1 MKIITDTGS
10 LISVKEAQDL
20 DIELIPL
27 QVEVKGI
34 NYKDYLDISCEE
46 FVELTKS
53 ERARTSLPSIGQVME
68 IYEQYKTGI
77 HICVA
82 KGLSSTY
89 DVAAS
94 ALRELSSDLILYN
107 SKALVGTQ
115 RYLVMLAKRLSLNH
129 SPQEIIER
137 MDKCL
142 TECQSFLI
150 PVDFNFLKR
159 SGRISPMAATFAGMM
174 GIKPILTFTPGM
186 EKLDKFGV
194 GRTWPQAFNQII
206 KKMTQ
211 NAVSLKHKIY
221 IVHAMN
227 LETAKLLEERLRQ
240 SFGNLDIEYLNFSPV
255 LMALG
260 GPGCVAVQYI
270 LKDDEA

>member
-10 LISVKEAQDL
+10 LISVEEAQKF

-27 QVEVKGI
+27 QVVVAGV
-34 NYKDYLDISCEE
+34 NYHDYLDITSEK
-46 FVELTKS
+46 FVELTKTN
-53 ERARTSLPSIGQVME
+53 RAMTSLPSIGQVMQ
-68 IYEQYKTGI
+68 IYEQVKDGL

-94 ALRELSSDLILYN
+94 ALREMNSNVVLYN
-107 SKALVGTQ
+107 SRALVGTQ
-115 RYLVMLAKRLSLNH
+115 KYLVMLAKRLSEKH
-129 SPQEIIER
+129 GVDEIVRR

-159 SGRISPMAATFAGMM
+159 SGRISPLAATFAGMM
-174 GIKPILTFTPGM
+174 GIKPVLNFLPGM
-186 EKLDKFGV
+186 ERLDKFGV
-194 GRTWPQAFNQII
+194 GRTWPQAFDQIM
-206 KKMTQ
+206 KKMAE
-211 NAVSLKHKIY
+211 NSVSIKHKIY

-227 LETAKLLEERLRQ
+227 LEIAKMLEERIRQ
-240 SFGNLDIEYLNFSPV
+240 RFGDLDIEYLNFSPV

-270 LKDDEA
+270 LKDDDE

>member
-10 LISVKEAQDL
+10 LLPVETAKAL

-27 QVEVKGI
+27 QVEVGGI
-34 NYKDYLDISCEE
+34 NYKDYLDMSSER
-46 FVELTKS
+46 FVELTKTQV
-53 ERARTSLPSIGQVME
+53 ARTSLPSIGRVME
-68 IYEQYKTGI
+68 IYDQYRDGI

-89 DVAAS
+89 DVASS

-107 SKALVGTQ
+107 SRALVGTQ
-115 RYLVMLAKRLSLNH
+115 QYLVLLAKRLAEKH
-129 SPQEIIER
+129 SAKEIIER
-137 MDKCL
+137 MDNCL

-159 SGRISPMAATFAGMM
+159 SGRISALAATFAGMF
-174 GIKPILTFTPGM
+174 GIKPILTFVPGM
-186 EKLDKFGV
+186 ERLDKFGV
-194 GRTWPQAFNQII
+194 GRTWPQAIDQIT
-206 KKMTQ
+206 KKMAE
-211 NAVSLKHKIY
+211 NAVSLRHKIY

-227 LETAKLLEERLRQ
+227 LENARLLEKHIRERL
-240 SFGNLDIEYLNFSPV
+240 GNLDIEYLNFSPV

-270 LKDDEA
+270 LKDDAD

>member
-1 MKIITDTGS
+1 MKIMTDTGS
-10 LISVKEAQDL
+10 LIGVEEAQRL

-27 QVEVKGI
+27 QVEVAGT
-34 NYKDYLDISCEE
+34 NYRDYLDITVEK
-46 FVELTKS
+46 FVELTKTD
-53 ERARTSLPSIGQVME
+53 RALTSLPSIGQMMQ
-68 IYEQYKTGI
+68 IYDQYKEGL

-94 ALRELSSDLILYN
+94 ALGELDTNVVLYN
-107 SKALVGTQ
+107 SKSLVGTQ
-115 RYLVMLAKRLSLNH
+115 RYLVLLAKRLSEKH
-129 SPQEIIER
+129 SVEEIIRR

-142 TECQSFLI
+142 LDCQSFLI

-159 SGRISPMAATFAGMM
+159 SGRLSPLAATFAGLM
-174 GIKPILTFTPGM
+174 GIKPILTFKPGM
-186 EKLDKFGV
+186 ERLDKFGV
-194 GRTWPQAFNQII
+194 GRTWPQAFDHILR
-206 KKMTQ
+206 KMAES
-211 NAVSLKHKIY
+211 AVSIKHKIY

-227 LETAKLLEERLRQ
+227 LETAKMLEDKLIQ
-240 SFGNLDIEYLNFSPV
+240 KFGQLDIETLSFSPV

-270 LKDDEA
+270 LRDDDE